1 MRGPHTLMIS
11 PAYRCLRDDP
21 ALAPRFRLSRNWEI
35 ILGAARCRAKQ
46 KTQGFIDCSQNNN
59 ASFLTHVRHVY
70 PLVFLST
77 LMAHDGSKY
86 SRLQPCRV
94 YHEAPRVVVIDNRLD
109 IAVMAAAWS

>member
-1 MRGPHTLMIS
+1 MRGPHTLMMS

-46 KTQGFIDCSQNNN
+46 KTQGCIDSSQNNN
-59 ASFLTHVRHVY
+59 ASFVTHVRHVY

-86 SRLQPCRV
+86 SRLSTCRL
-94 YHEAPRVVVIDNRLD
+94 YEKPSRVFLIMNRLN
-109 IAVMAAAWS
+109 I